1 MIETSNELLEAH
13 ECEALVI
20 TCMDFRFIAA
30 TYRFVHDELAIP
42 TFDFV
47 TVPGAAKGVAEK
59 NQYGQY
65 EFDVT
70 ALSQKLHKI
79 GKVIIVNHATCG
91 AYGIE
96 NPEQERERQTSDLKN
111 AKALFEKTFPG
122 VSVRA
127 FFAQK
132 GNGGITY
139 LPVQ

>member
-47 TVPGAAKGVAEK
+47 TVPGAAKGVAER
-59 NQYGQY
+59 NQYGKY
-65 EFDVT
+65 EFSVT
-70 ALSQKLHKI
+70 ALSKELHKI
-79 GKVIIVNHATCG
+79 GKVILVSHATCG
-91 AYGIE
+91 AYDIQD
-96 NPEQERERQTSDLKN
+96 PEQERERQSTDLKN
-111 AKALFEKTFPG
+111 AKVLFEETFPG
-122 VSVRA
+122 VSVQL

-132 GNGGITY
+132 GDGMIVY
-139 LPVQ
+139 IPV